1 MILAHLVGEQT
12 LPNLLAAQAV
22 APTRL
27 LHVCSADKKFST
39 PIRHLERALAL
50 AGLQPTTHTLTLSSA
65 DPTPG
70 EITSALADLP
80 SDWCPA
86 LVNLTGG
93 TKLMSLGAKVWAD
106 THSVPSLYVDTHAQR
121 FVCTGYAPLPDLPA
135 LPAVANAL
143 TLEMVLAAHGVPV
156 DKLRAEPP
164 SPAALA
170 FGATAARAW
179 ENDHA
184 CSVWLRSVREKWL
197 PHNDSPSAEAY
208 RTGVALTSAGE
219 PLAQAAVQ
227 ANWATIDSSG
237 RFLPVL
243 PLGVSGDQLRR
254 DRIVADLVQNLEGGW
269 FELHLAGQMLAAGHF
284 HDVRWSVES
293 PDRPD
298 LALGENDVVALDRR
312 TLSPVF
318 VSCKSSS
325 SFPKPLEHIFSLR
338 QRASHFGGTYAQA
351 VLCIA
356 RLHFADQEKSLRA
369 FCRVARVQ
377 LLLGPTEIQAWLKL

>member
-12 LPNLLAAQAV
+12 LPNLLAALAV

-27 LHVCSADKKFST
+27 LHVRSADKKFSA

-50 AGLQPTTHTLTLSSA
+50 AGLKPTTHTLVLSD
-65 DPTPG
+65 DPTP
-70 EITSALADLP
+70 EEVTAALADLTSEWRP
-80 SDWCPA
+80 S

-93 TKLMSLGAKVWAD
+93 TKLMSIGAKVWAD
-106 THSVPSLYVDTHAQR
+106 TNSVPSLYVDTHAHR
-121 FVCTGYAPLPDLPA
+121 FVSTGAAPLPDLPA

-143 TLEMVLAAHGVPV
+143 TLEIVLAAHGVPA
-156 DKLRAEPP
+156 DELRADPP

-170 FGATAARAW
+170 FGAAAALAW
-179 ENDHA
+179 ENDQA
-184 CSVWLRSVREKWL
+184 GSAWLRSVREKWL
-197 PHNDSPSAEAY
+197 LPNDSPRAEAY
-208 RTGVALTSAGE
+208 RTGVALTPAGE

-227 ANWATIDSSG
+227 ANLATIDSSG

-269 FELHLAGQMLAAGHF
+269 FELHLAGLMLAAGHF

-312 TLSPVF
+312 NLSPVF

-338 QRASHFGGTYAQA
+338 QRATHFGGTYAQA
-351 VLCIA
+351 VLCIS

-369 FCRVARVQ
+369 FCRVAQVR
-377 LLLGPTEIQAWLKL
+377 LLLGSAEIQAWLKP

>member
-12 LPNLLAAQAV
+12 LPNLLAALAV

-27 LHVCSADKKFST
+27 LHVCSADKKFSA

-50 AGLQPTTHTLTLSSA
+50 AGLKPTTHTLVLSD
-65 DPTPG
+65 DPTP
-70 EITSALADLP
+70 EEVTTALADLT
-80 SDWCPA
+80 SDWRPS

-106 THSVPSLYVDTHAQR
+106 TNSVPSLYVDTHAQR
-121 FVCTGYAPLPDLPA
+121 FVSTGSAPLPSLIT
-135 LPAVANAL
+135 LPAVAHAL
-143 TLEMVLAAHGVPV
+143 TLEIVLTAHGVPV
-156 DKLRAEPP
+156 DKLRAKPP
-164 SPAALA
+164 SPSELA
-170 FGATAARAW
+170 FGAAAALAW
-179 ENDHA
+179 KNDHA

-197 PHNDSPSAEAY
+197 LPNDAPRAEAY
-208 RTGVALTSAGE
+208 RTGVSLTPEGE
-219 PLAQAAVQ
+219 HLAQAAVQ
-227 ANWATIDSSG
+227 ANLATIDASG
-237 RFLPVL
+237 SFLPTL

-312 TLSPVF
+312 NLSPVF

-325 SFPKPLEHIFSLR
+325 SFSKPLEHIFSLR
-338 QRASHFGGTYAQA
+338 QRATHFGGTHAQA
-351 VLCIA
+351 VLCVS

-369 FCRVARVQ
+369 FCRVAQVR
-377 LLLGPTEIQAWLKL
+377 LLLGSPEIQAWLKP